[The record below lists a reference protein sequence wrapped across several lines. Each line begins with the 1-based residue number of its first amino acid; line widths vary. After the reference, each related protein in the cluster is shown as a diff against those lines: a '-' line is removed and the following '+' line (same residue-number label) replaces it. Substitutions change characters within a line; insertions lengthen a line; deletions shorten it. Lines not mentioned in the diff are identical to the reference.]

1 MHLNSKLLFEKHAL
15 PHFHDGMKV
24 LEIGPDAFPSSYR
37 RMVDNPAIEWDTID
51 MYESKDLTFRNVD
64 EYTFPIQSGQ
74 YDLVLSAQV
83 IEHVKK
89 IWDWLPEVA
98 RVCRPGGTIV
108 TINPVSFRYHEAPV
122 DCWRIYPEGMRA
134 LYDTAGID
142 MVSSVSESLE
152 PLSTR
157 ARNTWRLLRKLIFRG
172 KIPSTGL
179 PPTLDTISIGT
190 RRAARQHAA

>member
-15 PHFHDGMKV
+15 PHFRDGMKV
-24 LEIGPDAFPSSYR
+24 LEIGPDVFPSSYR
-37 RMVDNPAIEWDTID
+37 QLVDNPTLQWDTID
-51 MYESKDLTFRNVD
+51 MVESADLTFQNID
-64 EYTFPIQSGQ
+64 EYTFPIETDQ

-98 RVCRPGGTIV
+98 RVCKPRGTIV

-134 LYDTAGID
+134 LYDSAGID
-142 MVSSVSESLE
+142 TVSSISESLE
-152 PLSTR
+152 PFSTR
-157 ARNTWRLLRKLIFRG
+157 ARNTWRLLRKLVFKG

-190 RRAARQHAA
+190 KRAAQQRAA